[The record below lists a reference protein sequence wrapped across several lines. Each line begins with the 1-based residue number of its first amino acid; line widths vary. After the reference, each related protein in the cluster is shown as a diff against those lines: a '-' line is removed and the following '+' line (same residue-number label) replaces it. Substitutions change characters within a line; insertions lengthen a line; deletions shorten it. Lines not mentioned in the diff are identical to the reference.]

1 MSKSPLSQEEIDE
14 LLRSPVEKATAEAA
28 TTGGA
33 QEGTDPSPQAV
44 QEFEEFDQPSRP
56 GETAAEPSAIDL
68 VLDIPVD
75 VAVELGRTKKLIR
88 EVLAM
93 VPGSVVEL
101 DRQAG
106 EPVDVMV
113 NGRLLARGEVVVI
126 DENFGVRISE
136 VISRPERLATMR

>member
-1 MSKSPLSQEEIDE
+1 MSKPPLSQREIDE
-14 LLRSPVEKATAEAA
+14 LLRVSEAKAGEPGPTGEPVHATRA
-28 TTGGA
+28 A
-33 QEGTDPSPQAV
+33 QEFA
-44 QEFEEFDQPSRP
+44 EFDQTYPRDQPS
-56 GETAAEPSAIDL
+56 EQPSMDL

-75 VAVELGRTKKLIR
+75 VAVELGRTRKLVR

-113 NGRLLARGEVVVI
+113 NGKLLARGEVVVI

-136 VISRPERLATMR
+136 VISRPERLATVR

>member
-1 MSKSPLSQEEIDE
+1 MSKSPLSQEEIDVLVQAGE
-14 LLRSPVEKATAEAA
+14 KGGKSTDGDSPPVAP
-28 TTGGA
+28 
-33 QEGTDPSPQAV
+33 PSPAG
-44 QEFEEFDQPSRP
+44 QEFAEFDQDIPAAAPSGP
-56 GETAAEPSAIDL
+56 PSMDL

-75 VAVELGRTKKLIR
+75 VAVELGRTRKLVK

-113 NGRLLARGEVVVI
+113 NGKLLARGEVVVI

-136 VISRPERLATMR
+136 VISRSERLANMR

>member
-1 MSKSPLSQEEIDE
+1 MSKSPLSQEEIDALIQAGE
-14 LLRSPVEKATAEAA
+14 KGEKGVGEDSPPAGQA
-28 TTGGA
+28 
-33 QEGTDPSPQAV
+33 SPAG
-44 QEFEEFDQPSRP
+44 QEFAEFDQAAPVAP
-56 GETAAEPSAIDL
+56 PAEPPSMEL

-75 VAVELGRTKKLIR
+75 VAVELGRTRKLVR

-113 NGRLLARGEVVVI
+113 NGKLLARGEVVVI

-136 VISRPERLATMR
+136 VISRSERLASMR